1 MIVNTKA
8 VVLKTFSYGDSSL
21 ISRCFT
27 KKNGKVSFIIKG
39 AKSKK
44 NSKVVY
50 FQPLSYIDIIYNEN
64 KNRDLQIISK
74 VNFSSIWSNITLS
87 LKKITILQSI
97 IEMTDFVMESDD
109 PHPRLFN
116 ILINVIDYFE
126 NTNVDSNVI
135 FWFYECALLSEM
147 GFAIDINNQDIK
159 ELHFSKEKGESSYQI
174 LNNILSGN
182 IENIKN
188 IDYSLKDKNIISEY
202 LFKQLSYHFEGFHKL
217 KSFEIAKKILTK
229 N

>member
-44 NSKVVY
+44 KSKVVY

-202 LFKQLSYHFEGFHKL
+202 LFKQLSYHFEGFYKL
-217 KSFEIAKKILTK
+217 KSFKVAKKILTK